1 MYGDFRKYNDYELLY
16 LVKIHVEEA
25 KEILFWKYSF
35 LIKSRIYKMGVPQY
49 LWDDYY
55 QEGCLMLHK
64 AIRIYDESS
73 PMTFTGFFELLLK
86 RKIITLLKKDLRK
99 ILTEQYDDFEDFP
112 DVENQD
118 MLLNESDVDDFKFAE
133 LEKIAYIRLIVQQE
147 KVEDVSE
154 ELKISNRSLYNAKQ
168 RALKKIRN
176 KINK

>member
-16 LVKIHVEEA
+16 LVKINVEEA

-35 LIKSRIYKMGVPQY
+35 LIKSRIYKMGVPQF
-49 LWDDYY
+49 LWDDYF

-73 PMTFTGFFELLLK
+73 QMTFTGFFELLLK
-86 RKIITLLKKDLRK
+86 RKIITLLKKDLK
-99 ILTEQYDDFEDFP
+99 IISNEQYDDFEEFP
-112 DVENQD
+112 DFENQD
-118 MLLNESDVDDFKFAE
+118 MLLNESDAE
-133 LEKIAYIRLIVQQE
+133 EFSFSKLERVVYIRLIIQQE
-147 KVEDVSE
+147 KAEDVANE
-154 ELKISNRSLYNAKQ
+154 FKISTRSLYNAKQ

>member
-16 LVKIHVEEA
+16 LVKINIEEA

-35 LIKSRIYKMGVPQY
+35 LIKSRIYKMGVPQF
-49 LWDDYY
+49 LWDDYF

-73 PMTFTGFFELLLK
+73 QMTFTGFFELLLK
-86 RKIITLLKKDLRK
+86 RKIMTLLKKDLKK
-99 ILTEQYDDFEDFP
+99 ISNEQYDDFEEFP
-112 DVENQD
+112 DFENQD
-118 MLLNESDVDDFKFAE
+118 MLLNESDAEEFSFSE
-133 LEKIAYIRLIVQQE
+133 LERVAYIRLILQQE
-147 KVEDVSE
+147 KAEDVADDF
-154 ELKISNRSLYNAKQ
+154 KISTRSLYNAKQ

>member
-16 LVKIHVEEA
+16 LVKINVEEA

-35 LIKSRIYKMGVPQY
+35 LIKSRIYKMGVPQF
-49 LWDDYY
+49 LWDDYF

-73 PMTFTGFFELLLK
+73 QMTFTGFFELLLK
-86 RKIITLLKKDLRK
+86 RKIMTLLKKDLKK
-99 ILTEQYDDFEDFP
+99 ISNEQYDDFEEFP
-112 DVENQD
+112 DFENQD
-118 MLLNESDVDDFKFAE
+118 MLLNESDAEEFSFSE
-133 LEKIAYIRLIVQQE
+133 LERVAYIRLIIQQE
-147 KVEDVSE
+147 KAEDVADDF
-154 ELKISNRSLYNAKQ
+154 KISTRSLYNAKQ